1 MRKTYLI
8 LLLLG
13 TVMVAMARERLYQE
27 KMKAA
32 EAVIKTFHNTRSQ
45 TVADNKL
52 NIVRSDKMLTI
63 IGNGNGFAIIAN
75 DDRFNAII
83 GYSDKPFTLDGNNSL
98 SWFIDAVGWSMEARM
113 VENNMYSSRIL
124 PDASKYKTSIEPLV
138 STTWNQDKPYNILC
152 PKDSRGNAYPSG
164 CVATALSQIMK
175 YHNYPKH
182 GYGQKQYS
190 FKPAEGVGELLS
202 ANFGETTYQ
211 WDKMLD
217 NYTAGKYSDDEGNA
231 VATLMLHAGVAV
243 EMQYTP
249 TGSGAYSSEAKNGL
263 IRHFGYNKNIGILYR
278 DYYSEEEWMNIVFAE
293 LNAARP
299 IYYAGADESRGGHA
313 FVIDGYDENG
323 LVHVNWGWGTAGG
336 NGYYDISLLNP
347 SGYSFSVGQDML
359 IGIDLPDADIQYNS
373 HLVSDYELE
382 AAKVAHLLNVNVGQT
397 IWNLN
402 GDAWTGELGIVMQGN
417 GKTYVLSQ
425 KTVKITA
432 DRYNVLANIE
442 GTLGGLL
449 QMPKDIADGEYRL
462 YVGSMDENDKNW
474 SLVRRKTGLVNSCIL
489 NVSNGTFTIT
499 NTADDTWTGIKNIHS
514 DNQNI
519 KYYDLYGR
527 KAEASSKGIKIRKQG
542 NKVRKIFIK

>member
-1 MRKTYLI
+1 
-8 LLLLG
+8 
-13 TVMVAMARERLYQE
+13 MVLQARERSLNE
-27 KMKAA
+27 IREAA
-32 EAVIKTFHNTRSQ
+32 IKVLTPLHVTRSYSAANIP
-45 TVADNKL
+45 TVRVELSNE
-52 NIVRSDKMLTI
+52 MLTVV
-63 IGNGNGFAIIAN
+63 NSDHGFAIVAN
-75 DDRFNAII
+75 DDAFNAVI
-83 GYSDKPFTLDGNNSL
+83 GYSDKPFVLDENNSL
-98 SWFIDAVGWSMEARM
+98 AWFINAAGESMKARM
-113 VENNMYSSRIL
+113 AESNVHYAPTL
-124 PDASKYKTSIEPLV
+124 PDAGKYKTSIEPLV
-138 STTWNQDKPYNILC
+138 STTWNQDKPYNNLC
-152 PKDSRGNAYPSG
+152 PKDSRGNSYPSG

-175 YHNYPKH
+175 YHNYPEH

-190 FKPAEGVGELLS
+190 FKPADGVGELLS
-202 ANFGETTYQ
+202 ANFGETTYL
-211 WDKMLD
+211 WNKMLD
-217 NYTAGKYSDDEGNA
+217 NYVAGKYSDDEGNA

-263 IRHFGYNKNIGILYR
+263 IKNFGYNKNIGIVYR
-278 DYYSEEEWMNIVFAE
+278 DYYSQEEWMNIVFTE

-299 IYYAGADESRGGHA
+299 IYYAGADASRGGHA

-323 LVHVNWGWGTAGG
+323 LVHVNWGWGATGG

-359 IGIDLPDADIQYNS
+359 VGIDLPDADIQYES

-382 AAKVAHLLNVNVGQT
+382 AAKVAHLLNVSVGQA

-417 GKTYVLSQ
+417 GKTYVLAQ
-425 KTVKITA
+425 KTVKTTA
-432 DRYNVLANIE
+432 DRYNVLANID

-462 YVGSMDENDKNW
+462 FVGAMDENDKNW
-474 SLVRRKTGLVNSCIL
+474 SLVRRKVGLVNSCII

-499 NTADDTWTGIKNIHS
+499 NTTDDTWTGITSVYPDSH
-514 DNQNI
+514 DI

-527 KAEASSKGIKIRKQG
+527 KADASSKGILIRKQG
-542 NKVRKIFIK
+542 NKVSKIFAR